1 MKVRLYTDDEI
12 KKLKQC
18 VFVRNIKYKREIEY
32 DPVFKLWTIMM
43 KHDMPELTAKEIFAR
58 GGFDVNILHKKLPQ
72 RRIKE
77 WVDNYIKFGIRYF
90 LPENEYY
97 QSITKVTDNNDVV
110 YDSFK
115 MQLLDYVLK
124 RLKEINFDE
133 NR

>member
-32 DPVFKLWTIMM
+32 DPIFKLWTIMM
-43 KHDMPELTAKEIFAR
+43 RYDMPELSAREIFAR
-58 GGFDVNILHKKLPQ
+58 GNFDVNILHKNLPR

-77 WVDNYIKFGIRYF
+77 WVDNYKKFGIRYF

-97 QSITKVTDNNDVV
+97 QSIHTENSKDNNGT
-110 YDSFK
+110 FK
-115 MQLLDYVLK
+115 IKLLEYILK
-124 RLKEINFDE
+124 RLKEIDFND
-133 NR
+133 N

>member
-18 VFVRNIKYKREIEY
+18 AFVRKIKYRREIEY
-32 DPVFKLWTIMM
+32 DPIFKLWTIMM
-43 KHDMPELTAKEIFAR
+43 RYDMPELSAREIFAR

-77 WVDNYIKFGIRYF
+77 WTDNYKKFGIRYF
-90 LPENEYY
+90 LPENKYY
-97 QSITKVTDNNDVV
+97 ESVDCPKPVKRVHDT
-110 YDSFK
+110 FK
-115 MQLLDYVLK
+115 IQILDYVLT
-124 RLKEINFDE
+124 RLKEIDFND

>member
-43 KHDMPELTAKEIFAR
+43 KHDMPEL
-58 GGFDVNILHKKLPQ
+58 
-72 RRIKE
+72 
-77 WVDNYIKFGIRYF
+77 
-90 LPENEYY
+90 
-97 QSITKVTDNNDVV
+97 ITKVTDNNDVV